1 MNANTSSNCALLTQA
16 FFDKKIDLD
25 IFQLKALH
33 HLIEI
38 EVSRSKYVSDLIK
51 ILKFCRLALKREIL
65 NLQNGKEQIIICTTK
80 RKRFRNLDPGA
91 LLKNINT

>member
-1 MNANTSSNCALLTQA
+1 MNVNTPSKCLLLTKA

-33 HLIEI
+33 HLIEM
-38 EVSRSKYVSDLIK
+38 EVSQSKYVSDLTK
-51 ILKFCRLALKREIL
+51 NLKFSRLALKREIL
-65 NLQNGKEQIIICTTK
+65 SLQNETEQIMLCTLK

-91 LLKNINT
+91 LLQSLNS